1 MSEIKDW
8 RKELKENITTVDE
21 LIALGLAPPEHKEAL
36 ARVVQSYPMSI
47 TRYYLNLIKKYD
59 DTDPIYKMCVASLYE
74 HDEDGHTDTSGE
86 KNNTVSEGIQHKYD
100 NTVLLLSTNV
110 CAMYCRHC
118 FRKRMVG
125 RSENE
130 TLNFVD
136 DAIAYIKMHPEV
148 DNVLISGGDALM
160 NSNKVIEKYLKN
172 LCEIPHI
179 RFIRFG
185 SRLPVVFPDR
195 ILEDEQLLSML
206 SYYASK
212 KQIYIVTQFNHP
224 NEIAEKSIAACDA
237 FRKGG
242 VPVMNQ
248 AVLLAGINDKPE
260 ILIELFNSLVAHGIT
275 PYYLFQCRPVKG
287 VKSYFSLPLLKAADI
302 VDRTRAGLSGPAKR
316 FRFSMSHVTGK
327 IEIIGKT
334 KENRLVMKQ
343 HQAKNNDDLNNL
355 FTVEVSE
362 EDTWLPEK
370 FEYCLL

>member
-1 MSEIKDW
+1 MSGTTQW
-8 RKELKENITTVDE
+8 RKELKRNITTAEE
-21 LIALGLAPPEHKEAL
+21 LAALGAVTPEDKEAL
-36 ARVVQSYPMSI
+36 AKVIKSYPMSI

-59 DTDPIYKMCVASLYE
+59 YTDPIYKMCVASLFE
-74 HDEDGHTDTSGE
+74 HDEEGHTDTSGE
-86 KNNTVSEGIQHKYD
+86 KHNTVSDGIQHKYD

-125 RSENE
+125 LTESE
-130 TLNFVD
+130 TLSFVD
-136 DAIAYIKMHPEV
+136 DAIAYIKAHPEV
-148 DNVLISGGDALM
+148 DNVLITGGDALM
-160 NSNKVIEKYLKN
+160 NSNRVIEKYLKN
-172 LCEIPHI
+172 LCEIPHV

-195 ILEDEQLLSML
+195 ILKDHELLRML
-206 SYYASK
+206 SAYATK
-212 KQIYIVTQFNHP
+212 KQTYIVTQFNHP
-224 NEIAEKSIAACDA
+224 HEITEQSIAACEA

-248 AVLLAGINDKPE
+248 TVLLAGVNDSPDTLKK
-260 ILIELFNSLVAHGIT
+260 LFNCLTAHGIT

-287 VKSYFSLPLLKAADI
+287 VKSYFSVPLLKAAEI
-302 VDRTRAGLSGPAKR
+302 VDETRAGLSGPAKR

-334 KENRLVMKQ
+334 RNNKLILKQ

-355 FTVEVSE
+355 FAVDVGE
-362 EDTWLPEK
+362 EDTWLNDT
-370 FEYCLL
+370 FNYSIL